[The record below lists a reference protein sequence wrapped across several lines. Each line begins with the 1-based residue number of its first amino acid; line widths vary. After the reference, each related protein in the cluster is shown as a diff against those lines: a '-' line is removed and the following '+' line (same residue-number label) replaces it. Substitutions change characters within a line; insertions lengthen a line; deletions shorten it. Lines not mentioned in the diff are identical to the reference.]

1 MQYRVLGATGKT
13 VSVIG
18 LGCMGMSP
26 IYGKPDET
34 ESVATIHRAIEI
46 GINFL
51 DTSDAYG
58 FGHNEELLGRALKGR
73 REKVFLATK
82 FGNLRTPDGQV
93 GVNGRPEYVQAAC
106 EKSLQRLGVDA
117 IDLYYIH
124 RVDPSVP
131 IEETVGAMVR
141 LKEQG
146 KVHALGIS
154 EAGPATLRRAHATHP
169 MTALQTEYSLWARD
183 VEAEILPTCRQLK
196 IAFVPYSPLGRGL
209 LGGKIRSAAD
219 LAPDDRRRQHPRF
232 MGENLTR
239 NMELVRTLD
248 LVAGRRGCTPGQVAL
263 AWLLNQGSDII
274 PIPGTKRRQYLEENA
289 RAVDVV
295 LTPDDLAELTKVF
308 APGAGAGTRYPADQ
322 MKRVGI

>member
-1 MQYRVLGATGKT
+1 MQYRVLGAMGKT
-13 VSVIG
+13 VSAIG

-34 ESVATIHRAIEI
+34 ESVATIHRAIDL

-58 FGHNEELLGRALKGR
+58 FGHNEELLGRALAGR
-73 REKVFLATK
+73 WDKVILATK
-82 FGNLRTPDGQV
+82 FGNIRFPDGKA
-93 GVNGRPEYVQAAC
+93 GVNGRPEYVQEAC
-106 EKSLQRLGVDA
+106 EKSLKRLGVET
-117 IDLYYIH
+117 IHLYYIH
-124 RVDPSVP
+124 RVDSDVP
-131 IEETVGAMVR
+131 IEETVGAMAR
-141 LKEQG
+141 LVKQG
-146 KVHALGIS
+146 KVRALGIS
-154 EAGPATLRRAHATHP
+154 EAGSATLRRAHATYP

-183 VEAEILPTCRQLK
+183 VEAEILPVCRELK

-239 NMELVRTLD
+239 NVELMRTLD
-248 LVAGRRGCTPGQVAL
+248 AVAGRRGCTPGQVAL
-263 AWLLNQGSDII
+263 AWLLNQGPDII

-308 APGAGAGTRYPADQ
+308 APGAGAGERYPADQ